1 MILMKHT
8 TVCAFSLFLCA
19 SLAHANTE
27 GWNEHTGFFVEG
39 NVGGNAYLT
48 AIAVNDDTFSHAGVH
63 GMGWSAALGYK
74 FTEGFG
80 LEAGFM
86 QNYAEFDLEEDDDD
100 DDDDRFNDDDDEEN
114 VSGNTNIPYAAMRFA
129 FPIGDQF
136 AILAKLGAM
145 HVSIDTEDDEEADD
159 VDDAYI
165 VLPYTGVGV
174 SYAITPEVELLLQY
188 QGAIYGIVN
197 AGLLSGGVAYN
208 F

>member
-1 MILMKHT
+1 MKL
-8 TVCAFSLFLCA
+8 SSLCA
-19 SLAHANTE
+19 SSLLLCAHLAYANTE

-48 AIAVNDDTFSHAGVH
+48 AIAVSDDTFSHAGVY

-86 QNYAEFDLEEDDDD
+86 QNYAEYDLEDDDD
-100 DDDDRFNDDDDEEN
+100 DDDDDHFGRDDDDEEEN
-114 VSGNTNIPYAAMRFA
+114 VAGNTNIPYAAMRFT

-145 HVSIDTEDDEEADD
+145 HVSIDVDDEEEADD

-165 VLPYTGVGV
+165 VLPFTGVGV
-174 SYAITPEVELLLQY
+174 SYAVTPEVELLVQY

-197 AGLLSGGVAYN
+197 AGLLSGGVVYN